1 MKNILS
7 IGIMSGTS
15 LDALDAA
22 LVSFTP
28 GLKDMRLKAFVSVPF
43 STALK
48 KLILKNS
55 YQYTSSITEI
65 CDLNIYHALL
75 AADAVKKLL
84 KKAHV
89 AAGRVS
95 VIGYHGQT
103 IQHRPNEHRFIDRK
117 ITSTLQLGDGATLA
131 ALTQI
136 PVVNNFRTKDMAYG
150 GSGAPLVPFA
160 HRVLFS
166 SKKARI
172 AVHNLGGISNLT
184 YISARRVLG
193 FDTGPGNM
201 LIDGLMGHLFNRP
214 YDKDGLVAK
223 KGKVWQEAA
232 SKFLAHAYFERQ
244 PPKSTGR
251 EEFGGPFIRQWLNYA
266 KVNRMKKEDLIA
278 TATYFTAKTIA
289 DAYKKFVIPHG
300 LDEVI
305 FCGGGAKNKHLLRL
319 ITDKLPVPVTTTAK
333 YGYDVQTIEAA
344 AFAILGYLG
353 FTRKPN
359 HIAEL
364 TGAKSASSLGQI
376 CWPD

>member
-1 MKNILS
+1 
-7 IGIMSGTS
+7 
-15 LDALDAA
+15 
-22 LVSFTP
+22 
-28 GLKDMRLKAFVSVPF
+28 
-43 STALK
+43 
-48 KLILKNS
+48 
-55 YQYTSSITEI
+55 
-65 CDLNIYHALL
+65 LNIYHALL

-84 KKAHV
+84 KKAPV
-89 AAGRVS
+89 TAGRVS

-103 IQHRPNEHRFIDRK
+103 IQHRPNEHHFIDRK

-160 HRVLFS
+160 HRVLFLG
-166 SKKARI
+166 KKTRI

-184 YISARRVLG
+184 YISSQRVLG

-223 KGKVWQEAA
+223 KGKVWKEAV

-251 EEFGGPFIRQWLNYA
+251 EEFGGPFIRQWLSYA

-278 TATYFTAKTIA
+278 TATYFTAKTIV
-289 DAYKKFVIPHG
+289 DAYKKFIIPHG

-305 FCGGGAKNKHLLRL
+305 FCGGGAKNQYLLKL
-319 ITDKLPVPVTTTAK
+319 IAEKLPVPMTTTAK

-353 FTRKPN
+353 LTRKPN

-376 CWPD
+376 SWPD